1 MISHC
6 ICRLDDRAHR
16 GNLRYESGLSQVD
29 RVPAASDQSGEA
41 THYCAPSNAVSR
53 KSEGEGGGGG
63 ELDGAVPAP
72 N

>member
-1 MISHC
+1 M
-6 ICRLDDRAHR
+6 CRLDDRAHR

-41 THYCAPSNAVSR
+41 THCAPSNAVSR